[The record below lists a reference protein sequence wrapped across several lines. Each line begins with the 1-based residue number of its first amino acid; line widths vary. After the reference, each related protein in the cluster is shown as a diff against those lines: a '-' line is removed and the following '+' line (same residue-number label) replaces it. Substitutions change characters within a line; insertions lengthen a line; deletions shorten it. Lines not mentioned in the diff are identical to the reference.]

1 MKLKCFFEAQTSAIM
16 RKYLYRVIPFLV
28 IIVAIVN
35 IMVIFLVSSHNK
47 KNTIATSKVAIV
59 SQAQSLENTFTGY
72 EQILR
77 ILEKNYDSEA
87 SNPESFLQRCEDYL
101 KNITVPYSYIMLAQP
116 LTGKTYKNKIGK
128 DTTNYRNMKSYEK
141 LIRNRLPKFV
151 TLPQDLD
158 YKNFEVAIPIKKE
171 NSDSISAVF
180 AIAFPSDKIDAA
192 LNQLKVNG
200 VGFAVIGSFEFNFRI
215 YYNNKITNK
224 TIKELYQDGFIGL
237 DTMLTRGIARRDS
250 IYTHG
255 KYFSGSHTNMECF
268 ITVIKGTEI
277 GLSLNTPSNL
287 LNSGTIIAVVAMLL
301 SSIIG
306 IIILIKFLNI
316 NTKNLVIE
324 PLKKVNKFTK
334 DFSQGYMYSEAAKSI
349 VTNDEFGILKNN
361 IEKMQE
367 KVLETIKTI
376 RLSSKSI
383 VNSSKPFKEM
393 VENVSSD
400 AQTQSESIAKISA
413 LVDKI
418 TKSIQQNTQN
428 AQQTK
433 EDSDSIASD
442 INMVT
447 TASENTLK
455 GIESVIDKIQIINS
469 ITSKTDLLAINAAVE
484 AARAGE
490 NGKGFAVVAAEIRKL
505 AENCQEASTEINE
518 SSAWSLKTTAQA
530 VELIQQISPRIQE
543 VAERIALISD
553 VCAKQ
558 LNMTF
563 TISRSIMQLVNIA
576 SNNSEVAQAMHRY
589 SEELASRISELD
601 NALNFFKV
609 GERNSVTKDEII
621 DEIQHHTEMIVKLK
635 TKLVESSSEEHDQ
648 ETDKEIT
655 DIIYD
660 SREIISDYH
669 QENDNKNDNKN
680 DDKTDSQNDQNAN
693 PNLVNQGQNLF
704 APIEDSQE
712 ENTTDNKGY
721 KIDMD

>member
-47 KNTIATSKVAIV
+47 KNTIATSKVAVV
-59 SQAQSLENTFTGY
+59 SQAQSLENTFNGY

-77 ILEKNYDSEA
+77 ILEKDYDLDVP
-87 SNPESFLQRCEDYL
+87 NPEQFLQKCEDYL
-101 KNITVPYSYIMLAQP
+101 KNITMPYSYIMLAQP
-116 LTGKTYKNKIGK
+116 LTGTTYRNKIGK

-158 YKNFEVAIPIKKE
+158 NKNFEVAIPIKKE
-171 NSDSISAVF
+171 NSDTILAVF
-180 AIAFPSDKIDAA
+180 AIAFPSDRIDAA
-192 LNQLKVNG
+192 LNKLKANG
-200 VGFAVIGSFEFNFRI
+200 VGFAVLGSFEFNFRI
-215 YYNNKITNK
+215 YYDQKITNK
-224 TIKELYQDGFIGL
+224 TIKELYKDGFSGL
-237 DTMLTRGIARRDS
+237 DTMLARGIARQDS
-250 IYTHG
+250 VYTHS
-255 KYFSGSHTNMECF
+255 KYLDGSNTDMECF
-268 ITVIKGTEI
+268 VTVIKGTEI
-277 GLSLNTPSNL
+277 GLSLNTPSIL
-287 LNSGTIIAVVAMLL
+287 LNSGTIIAVVALLL

-306 IIILIKFLNI
+306 MIVMIKFLND
-316 NTKNLVIE
+316 NTKNLVID
-324 PLKKVNKFTK
+324 PLKKVNKFTE
-334 DFSQGYMYSEAAKSI
+334 DFSQGYMYSDAAKSI
-349 VTNDEFGILKNN
+349 ATNDEFGILKKN

-383 VNSSKPFKEM
+383 VKSSEPFKEM

-400 AQTQSESIAKISA
+400 ARTQAESIAEISA

-433 EDSDSIASD
+433 ENSDSIVSD
-442 INMVT
+442 INIVT
-447 TASENTLK
+447 TASENTLNC
-455 GIESVIDKIQIINS
+455 IESVIDKIQIINS

-518 SSAWSLKTTAQA
+518 SSAWSLKTTTQA
-530 VELIQQISPRIQE
+530 VELIQHISPRIQE

-553 VCAKQ
+553 VCSKQ

-576 SNNSEVAQAMHRY
+576 SNNSEVAQAMQRY
-589 SEELASRISELD
+589 SEELTSRISELD
-601 NALNFFKV
+601 NALKFFKV
-609 GERNSVTKDEII
+609 GERDIVTKDEII
-621 DEIQHHTEMIVKLK
+621 DEIQQHTEMIVKLK
-635 TKLVESSSEEHDQ
+635 TKLVESSEEENP

-660 SREIISDYH
+660 SREIISDYQ
-669 QENDNKNDNKN
+669 QENE
-680 DDKTDSQNDQNAN
+680 DKTDSQNTQNEDQ
-693 PNLVNQGQNLF
+693 NLVNQGQNLF
-704 APIEDSQE
+704 APVDDSKE
-712 ENTTDNKGY
+712 ENITSDKGY
-721 KIDMD
+721 KIDMN